1 MLSNSR
7 TGTHNIFIF
16 SIFNRSEDL
25 FLRHSHVT
33 DRVLV
38 RFLCVQEKKPIKS
51 VTARRDL
58 VFMSRKGHRVSL
70 WSMPGGCWL
79 PWSRK
84 PTEEMTVPSVI
95 SITVQM
101 YTQCTPHR
109 SLQDILN
116 RGLFPSLYSKLYNS
130 PFSKRC
136 T

>member
-16 SIFNRSEDL
+16 SLTRCWQSPGQISLCAREETNKIS
-25 FLRHSHVT
+25 
-33 DRVLV
+33 DR
-38 RFLCVQEKKPIKS
+38 PPGP
-51 VTARRDL
+51 

-130 PFSKRC
+130 SFSKRC